1 MALTCYLHFKRLFDF
16 LYHIFFL
23 SHLLEGR
30 KEWVIKTLA
39 RSWGTSELPY
49 EYFLYNTGVITSFL
63 WLFFRSFAM
72 KSTYVMTT
80 VFSKVKG
87 VRSDLNHLLSKNA
100 WQPMRSID
108 SLLTVSHTLICM
120 TISIFLTEGRTVGSY
135 KNYLMSK

>member
-1 MALTCYLHFKRLFDF
+1 
-16 LYHIFFL
+16 
-23 SHLLEGR
+23 
-30 KEWVIKTLA
+30 
-39 RSWGTSELPY
+39 
-49 EYFLYNTGVITSFL
+49 
-63 WLFFRSFAM
+63 M

-80 VFSKVKG
+80 MFSKDKG

-135 KNYLMSK
+135 KNYLMSKLNEAIVALEHYE

>member
-1 MALTCYLHFKRLFDF
+1 MNTSC
-16 LYHIFFL
+16 I
-23 SHLLEGR
+23 
-30 KEWVIKTLA
+30 TLA
-39 RSWGTSELPY
+39 LLLLFCG
-49 EYFLYNTGVITSFL
+49 F
-63 WLFFRSFAM
+63 FFRSFAM

-80 VFSKVKG
+80 MFSKDKG

-135 KNYLMSK
+135 KNYLMSKLNEAIVALEHYE